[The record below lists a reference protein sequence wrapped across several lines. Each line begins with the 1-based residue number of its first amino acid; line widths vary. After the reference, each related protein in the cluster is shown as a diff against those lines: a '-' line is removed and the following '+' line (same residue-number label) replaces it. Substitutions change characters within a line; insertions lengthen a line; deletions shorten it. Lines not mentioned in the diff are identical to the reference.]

1 MAQPGASQHQ
11 RVTMPPDDRVL
22 GETRWLAALIIPFLV
37 VAVAVLYIWPNDT
50 GDSFAWPIKPPMSAM
65 LLATAYIGGIYYFMR
80 VVLASRWHTI
90 KVGIL
95 AVAAFASVMG
105 LATIVHWDRFS
116 HGHLAFFLWAG
127 LYFTT
132 PFLVFAVWLRNRN
145 TDPRL
150 PEAGDVILSRSVRLV
165 IGVVGGLSCAVSLL
179 LFLQPNVVIA
189 IWPWTLTPLTARVIS
204 AMSALLGI
212 AGLGIASDIR
222 WSTARIILEAQA
234 LSILL
239 ILIAVLRARNDFDWA
254 SWASW
259 LFVGWW
265 GGLLLLI
272 VGLYIGIEVERDRS
286 ERLGEAGEG
295 SRNAR
300 I

>member
-1 MAQPGASQHQ
+1 
-11 RVTMPPDDRVL
+11 
-22 GETRWLAALIIPFLV
+22 
-37 VAVAVLYIWPNDT
+37 
-50 GDSFAWPIKPPMSAM
+50 
-65 LLATAYIGGIYYFMR
+65 
-80 VVLASRWHTI
+80 
-90 KVGIL
+90 
-95 AVAAFASVMG
+95 
-105 LATIVHWDRFS
+105 
-116 HGHLAFFLWAG
+116 
-127 LYFTT
+127 
-132 PFLVFAVWLRNRN
+132 
-145 TDPRL
+145 
-150 PEAGDVILSRSVRLV
+150 
-165 IGVVGGLSCAVSLL
+165 
-179 LFLQPNVVIA
+179 
-189 IWPWTLTPLTARVIS
+189 
-204 AMSALLGI
+204 MSALLGI